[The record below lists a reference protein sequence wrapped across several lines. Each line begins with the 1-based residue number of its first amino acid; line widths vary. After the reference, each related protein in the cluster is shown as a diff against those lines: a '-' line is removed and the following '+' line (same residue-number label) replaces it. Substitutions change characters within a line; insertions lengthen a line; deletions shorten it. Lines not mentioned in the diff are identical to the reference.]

1 MMSSRQLM
9 QHSAALGR
17 AQRLALRDHELVQI
31 VCYQVPFVSLYRFAW
46 LWRSLCMLLHTYR
59 GADVLVELA

>member
-1 MMSSRQLM
+1 MMSCRQLM

-31 VCYQVPFVSLYRFAW
+31 VCYQVPFVSLYRFAR
-46 LWRSLCMLLHTYR
+46 LWCSLGMLLHIYR
-59 GADVLVELA
+59 GAHVLVEVA